1 MPTFGSDRD
10 QSNCPEHRRDAWRL
24 GAGSAEPI
32 DKVADGGLPGTEGV
46 EEFPTAAFSDSVER
60 IGGRRSSGHNG
71 IICSYRYMSTLAADR
86 TSLGLRA
93 GENRLEAASGI
104 ALSSE

>member
-10 QSNCPEHRRDAWRL
+10 QSNCPEHREMLGDLRL
-24 GAGSAEPI
+24 AQLQPI

-86 TSLGLRA
+86 TSLGLRV